1 MTDRLPVEES
11 TTSLLTTLSAAPVLL
26 STGDVLLKEG
36 DTSGRM
42 YRVEKGS
49 LEVFRTDEDGVE
61 FRMAVVGV
69 GELLGDMSMLEG
81 KPHVATVRALE
92 DCILIGITREAWEA
106 MLEEEQP
113 TPQSQLMR
121 KVARNLT
128 RALTRQAD
136 ETLASMKRELEL
148 SKLRAATSTFLVH
161 MLLGFAAY
169 AVVMKWMSENT
180 GPLANATVVT
190 GPLMLGMAAVA
201 ISYARRSG
209 FPMSGFGLTWQG
221 AGRNA
226 LEATMLTLPVL
237 LILVAGKYLLLT
249 FDPAYEQ
256 HRLIPLLHEPFSVGP
271 AIGYLVYAALVPLQ
285 EFLSRGAI
293 QGTLFD
299 VLDGSERRRKFWSIL
314 VSNTLFAITHLHLTI
329 TYGVAAFVGG
339 LFWGWLYSQERSL
352 VRPVVSHI
360 IVGVFALYV
369 LDFADL
375 FKGIG

>member
-1 MTDRLPVEES
+1 MTEYLPTEES
-11 TTSLLTTLSAAPVLL
+11 TVNLMSQLQAAPVLL
-26 STGDVLLKEG
+26 EAGDVLLREG
-36 DTSGRM
+36 EDGGKM
-42 YRVEKGS
+42 FRVEKGT
-49 LEVFRTDEDGVE
+49 LEVLRIDADGTE
-61 FRMAVVGV
+61 FRLALVGP
-69 GELLGDMSMLEG
+69 GELLGEMAMVDG
-81 KPHVATVRALE
+81 RAHAATVRAVE
-92 DCILIGITREAWEA
+92 DCLLIGVTKKAFDGL
-106 MLEEEQP
+106 LEQTTTPLEQLLVKM
-113 TPQSQLMR
+113 T
-121 KVARNLT
+121 RNLS
-128 RALTRQAD
+128 RALTRQGD
-136 ETLASMKRELEL
+136 ETVASMKRELEL
-148 SKLRAATSTFLVH
+148 TKLRAATSTFLVH

-169 AVVMKWMSENT
+169 AVVMKWMAENT

-209 FPMSGFGLTWQG
+209 FPMSGFGLTWND

-226 LEATMLTLPVL
+226 LEATIHTIPVL
-237 LILVAGKYLLLT
+237 LLLVAGKYLLLK
-249 FDPAYEQ
+249 FDPDYQ
-256 HRLIPLLHEPFSVGP
+256 HHQLIPLLHAPFSVGP

-375 FKGIG
+375 FKGI